1 MSGRGDLGFIAN
13 STSRMANRNFIGSS
27 GHSSKKGVVGVSQA
41 SKMNADDSINNLV
54 KPEFTA
60 DSIISKR
67 TEWLESQ
74 ERRMSATINET
85 RSEHNLL
92 TERLSKFNE
101 DLSSIQ
107 NVQNTNSARLY
118 DEMQTIFGKVDSDI
132 IKVIPSSMNIENY
145 EAEPKPIL
153 EEYLLQNEEWILLV
167 YPMKNIQ
174 VSENHVQSFM
184 RWKRV
189 DKFTG
194 QLSLHWVVI
203 YEKNNDEEKRHISEF
218 SSYVR

>member
-27 GHSSKKGVVGVSQA
+27 GHSSKKGVIGVSQA
-41 SKMNADDSINNLV
+41 SKMNADDNINVV

-92 TERLSKFNE
+92 TERLSKLNE
-101 DLSSIQ
+101 EMNSMQS
-107 NVQNTNSARLY
+107 VQNTNSASLY
-118 DEMQTIFGKVDSDI
+118 DEMQTIFGKVDSDT
-132 IKVIPSSMNIENY
+132 IKVIPSSMNIEDY
-145 EAEPKPIL
+145 EANPKPIL
-153 EEYLLQNEEWILLV
+153 EEYSLQNEKWLLLV

-189 DKFTG
+189 DKYTG
-194 QLSLHWVVI
+194 QLSMHWVVI
-203 YEKNNDEEKRHISEF
+203 YEKNNDDEKRHISEF
-218 SSYVR
+218 SSYVY